1 MKKGLVIAMDGP
13 AGVGK
18 STVGGLV
25 AKSLGYK
32 FINTGEMYRA
42 LTWKALE
49 HGLDLNDQKGVL
61 ALAKALDWQFRSIGK
76 GGATLKTFIDGGCLT
91 QQIREERVSANS
103 SLVAG
108 NPGVRKFL
116 ARLQRELGE
125 GGSIVMEGR
134 DITTNVFPDADVK
147 IYLDAS
153 PEERA
158 GRRYRQLKAA
168 GQEADRDKILAAI
181 LKRDLNDL
189 KREINPLKQAPGALV
204 IDSTHLTLRQVADKI
219 RRHIRQRFLR
229 VGAIITMCF
238 WMPMLHSNCVA
249 RRSHTY
255 RYAPFSR
262 LVRVSPRHPKFTK
275 LLLRQPLS
283 AKTQETRRRADYES
297 KHKIKPE
304 GR

>member
-1 MKKGLVIAMDGP
+1 MTKKKGLVIAMDGP

-18 STVGGLV
+18 STVGNLV

-49 HGLDLNDQKGVL
+49 EGLDLNDNDGVL
-61 ALAKALDWQFRSIGK
+61 ALAKSLEWEFKPVDEAGT
-76 GGATLKTFIDGGCLT
+76 TLKTFINGTGVT
-91 QQIREERVSANS
+91 QQIREERVSVNS

-116 ARLQRELGE
+116 SKLQRELGE

-158 GRRYRQLKAA
+158 DRRYRQLKAA

-189 KREINPLKQAPGALV
+189 KREINPLKQAPDALV
-204 IDSTHLTLRQVADKI
+204 IDSTKLTMHQVADKI
-219 RRHIRQRFLR
+219 LRRIRR
-229 VGAIITMCF
+229 GAAA
-238 WMPMLHSNCVA
+238 N
-249 RRSHTY
+249 
-255 RYAPFSR
+255 
-262 LVRVSPRHPKFTK
+262 
-275 LLLRQPLS
+275 
-283 AKTQETRRRADYES
+283 
-297 KHKIKPE
+297 
-304 GR
+304 GRGK

>member
-1 MKKGLVIAMDGP
+1 MTRRKGLVIAMDGP

-18 STVGGLV
+18 STVGNLV

-49 HGLDLNDQKGVL
+49 DGLDLNDNEKVL
-61 ALAKALDWQFRSIGK
+61 ALAKGLRWEFK
-76 GGATLKTFIDGGCLT
+76 PVEEGGTTLKTFIDGTGVTL
-91 QQIREERVSANS
+91 QIREERVSVNS

-116 ARLQRELGE
+116 SKLQRELGE
-125 GGSIVMEGR
+125 GGAIVMEGR

-158 GRRYRQLKAA
+158 DRRYRQLKAA

-189 KREINPLKQAPGALV
+189 KREINPLKQAPDALV
-204 IDSTHLTLRQVADKI
+204 IDSTKLTMHQVADKI
-219 RRHIRQRFLR
+219 LRRIRK
-229 VGAIITMCF
+229 GAKANG
-238 WMPMLHSNCVA
+238 HG
-249 RRSHTY
+249 
-255 RYAPFSR
+255 
-262 LVRVSPRHPKFTK
+262 K
-275 LLLRQPLS
+275 
-283 AKTQETRRRADYES
+283 
-297 KHKIKPE
+297 
-304 GR
+304 

>member
-1 MKKGLVIAMDGP
+1 MTRRKGLVIAMDGP

-49 HGLDLNDQKGVL
+49 DGLDLNDNEGVL
-61 ALAKALDWQFRSIGK
+61 DLAKSLKWEFKPVDEAGT
-76 GGATLKTFIDGGCLT
+76 TLKTFINGTGVT
-91 QQIREERVSANS
+91 QQIREERVSVNS

-116 ARLQRELGE
+116 SKLQRDLGE

-158 GRRYRQLKAA
+158 DRRYRQLKAA

-189 KREINPLKQAPGALV
+189 KREINPLKQAPDALV
-204 IDSTHLTLRQVADKI
+204 IDSTKLTMHQVADKI
-219 RRHIRQRFLR
+219 LRRIRK
-229 VGAIITMCF
+229 GA
-238 WMPMLHSNCVA
+238 
-249 RRSHTY
+249 
-255 RYAPFSR
+255 
-262 LVRVSPRHPKFTK
+262 K
-275 LLLRQPLS
+275 
-283 AKTQETRRRADYES
+283 AKGHG
-297 KHKIKPE
+297 K
-304 GR
+304 

>member
-1 MKKGLVIAMDGP
+1 MSKRKGLVIAMDGP

-42 LTWKALE
+42 LTWKGLE
-49 HGLDLNDQKGVL
+49 VGVDLNDQDAVV
-61 ALAKALDWQFRSIGK
+61 ALAKKIDWEFKPIED
-76 GGATLKTFIDGGCLT
+76 GGSTLKTFIDGEAVT
-91 QQIREERVSANS
+91 VQIREEKVSINS
-103 SLVAG
+103 SLVAA

-116 ARLQRELGE
+116 SKLQRELGE
-125 GGSIVMEGR
+125 GGGIVMEGR

-158 GRRYRQLKAA
+158 DRRYRQLKAA

-189 KREINPLKQAPGALV
+189 KREINPLKQAEDAFV
-204 IDSTHLTLRQVADKI
+204 IDSTKLTLHEVADKI
-219 RRHIRQRFLR
+219 LRRIRK
-229 VGAIITMCF
+229 GAKA
-238 WMPMLHSNCVA
+238 NGNG
-249 RRSHTY
+249 
-255 RYAPFSR
+255 
-262 LVRVSPRHPKFTK
+262 K
-275 LLLRQPLS
+275 
-283 AKTQETRRRADYES
+283 
-297 KHKIKPE
+297 
-304 GR
+304 

>member
-1 MKKGLVIAMDGP
+1 MTRRKGLVIAMDGP

-18 STVGGLV
+18 STVGNLV

-49 HGLDLNDQKGVL
+49 TGQDLNDNEGVL
-61 ALAKALDWQFRSIGK
+61 VLAKSLKWEFK
-76 GGATLKTFIDGGCLT
+76 PVEEGGTTLKTFIDGTGVT
-91 QQIREERVSANS
+91 QQIREERVSVNS
-103 SLVAG
+103 SLVAA

-116 ARLQRELGE
+116 SKLQRDLGE
-125 GGSIVMEGR
+125 GGAIVMEGR

-158 GRRYRQLKAA
+158 DRRYRQLKAA

-189 KREINPLKQAPGALV
+189 KREINPLKQAPDALV
-204 IDSTHLTLRQVADKI
+204 IDSTKLTMHQVAEKI
-219 RRHIRQRFLR
+219 LRRIRK
-229 VGAIITMCF
+229 GAKANG
-238 WMPMLHSNCVA
+238 HG
-249 RRSHTY
+249 
-255 RYAPFSR
+255 
-262 LVRVSPRHPKFTK
+262 K
-275 LLLRQPLS
+275 
-283 AKTQETRRRADYES
+283 
-297 KHKIKPE
+297 
-304 GR
+304 

>member
-1 MKKGLVIAMDGP
+1 MTRRKGLVIAMDGP

-18 STVGGLV
+18 STVGNLV

-49 HGLDLNDQKGVL
+49 DGIDLNDNEAVLVL
-61 ALAKALDWQFRSIGK
+61 AKSLDWAFKPVDEAGT
-76 GGATLKTFIDGGCLT
+76 TLKTFINGTGVT
-91 QQIREERVSANS
+91 QQIREERVSINS

-108 NPGVRKFL
+108 NPGVRRFL
-116 ARLQRELGE
+116 SKLQRNLGE

-158 GRRYRQLKAA
+158 DRRYRQLKAA
-168 GQEADRDKILAAI
+168 GLEADRDKILAAI

-189 KREINPLKQAPGALV
+189 KREINPLKQAPDALV
-204 IDSTHLTLRQVADKI
+204 IDSTRMTMHQVADKI
-219 RRHIRQRFLR
+219 LRRIKT
-229 VGAIITMCF
+229 GAKA
-238 WMPMLHSNCVA
+238 N
-249 RRSHTY
+249 
-255 RYAPFSR
+255 
-262 LVRVSPRHPKFTK
+262 
-275 LLLRQPLS
+275 
-283 AKTQETRRRADYES
+283 
-297 KHKIKPE
+297 
-304 GR
+304 GRGK

>member
-1 MKKGLVIAMDGP
+1 MTRKNGFIIAMDGP

-49 HGLDLNDQKGVL
+49 SGLDLNDYGGVL
-61 ALAKALDWQFRSIGK
+61 ALAKSLEWEFRPADE
-76 GGATLKTFIDGGCLT
+76 GATTLKTFIDGAGVT
-91 QQIREERVSANS
+91 MQIREERVSANS
-103 SLVAG
+103 SLVAA

-116 ARLQRELGE
+116 SKLQRELGE
-125 GGSIVMEGR
+125 SGSIVMEGR

-158 GRRYRQLKAA
+158 DRRYRQLKAA

-181 LKRDLNDL
+181 LKRDLTDL
-189 KREINPLKQAPGALV
+189 KREINPLKQAPDAFV
-204 IDSTHLTLRQVADKI
+204 IDSTKLTMHQVADKI
-219 RRHIRQRFLR
+219 LRRIRA
-229 VGAIITMCF
+229 GAKGKG
-238 WMPMLHSNCVA
+238 HGA
-249 RRSHTY
+249 
-255 RYAPFSR
+255 
-262 LVRVSPRHPKFTK
+262 
-275 LLLRQPLS
+275 
-283 AKTQETRRRADYES
+283 
-297 KHKIKPE
+297 
-304 GR
+304 